1 MNQDALPPT
10 PVSEPGPLA
19 WSDELLLGYPP
30 MDHRHEEFV
39 ACLGDLQ
46 RAPDEI
52 LLVALDAMIDHLAA
66 HFGEEDR
73 WMEESGF
80 PPRQCHVDEH
90 AAVLRSAAEVR
101 ALLLQGEMAPC
112 RRLADALED
121 WFPGHATHLDS
132 ALAHW
137 MCKAQLGG
145 KPVVLRRRS

>member
-1 MNQDALPPT
+1 MKHNFPPPFVADHGSLT
-10 PVSEPGPLA
+10 
-19 WSDELLLGYPP
+19 WNDELLLGYPP

-52 LLVALDAMIDHLAA
+52 LLEVLDAMIHHLTA

-80 PPRQCHVDEH
+80 PSRQCHLDEH
-90 AAVLRSAAEVR
+90 VAVLKSAANVR
-101 ALLLQGEMAPC
+101 TLLLQGEVVLC
-112 RRLADALED
+112 RRFADALED

-137 MCKAQLGG
+137 MCKTNFGG
-145 KPVVLRRRS
+145 KPVVVRRRA

>member
-1 MNQDALPPT
+1 MSNSLLPNSVAHHVAL
-10 PVSEPGPLA
+10 S

-30 MDHRHEEFV
+30 MDHRHEEFI

-46 RAPDEI
+46 RAPDAI
-52 LLVALDAMIDHLAA
+52 LLEVLDAMILHLTN

-80 PPRQCHVDEH
+80 PPRKCHMDEH
-90 AAVLRSAAEVR
+90 AAILNSAVEVR
-101 ALLLQGEMAPC
+101 AQLLDGDVAPC
-112 RRLADALED
+112 RRLGAALED

-137 MCKAQLGG
+137 ICKAKLGG
-145 KPVVLRRRS
+145 KPVVLRRRT